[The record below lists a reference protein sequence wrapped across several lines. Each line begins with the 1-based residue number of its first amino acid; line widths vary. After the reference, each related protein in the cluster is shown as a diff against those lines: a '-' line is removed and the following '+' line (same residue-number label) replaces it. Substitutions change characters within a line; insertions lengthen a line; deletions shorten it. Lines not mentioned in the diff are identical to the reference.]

1 MAALEFAVR
10 RFTVRRANWSAQ
22 VRPAFSF
29 QFQVDG
35 MTVDPRATDSGHAD
49 TSLKLEVLN

>member
-1 MAALEFAVR
+1 MAALEFAVH